1 MATTFEDPL
10 LISIA
15 DRVLKAARPNLAR
28 LHRLGIDVSAS
39 PATPGDTIKVP
50 LVNAGAAAQYDA
62 TTNNYCNASGSV
74 SYVPVT
80 LSSHP
85 VSTISI
91 TPEDAR
97 AADVTNIQRVAVE
110 SAGEAVAVAALT
122 AYHGLLPAAGG
133 TTSAQFDATLTTAA
147 GFAAMRAAVV
157 KGIAADGGRPAFAAT
172 APAVCDLVL
181 GPAAYSTAL
190 TLFDVMAWAARME
203 TNPVRD
209 GWFEG
214 GLLGFRSVVEDP
226 LIDEASVVGYVV
238 ARDALAFAA
247 RPVEVRNPSAYAAY
261 DYRTDDQTGLTLTY
275 REHAESCTDT
285 RYLNV
290 EALFGGAVAQGDRI
304 VTLV

>member
-28 LHRLGIDVSAS
+28 LNRLGIDVSAA
-39 PATPGDTIKVP
+39 PAQPGTTIKVP
-50 LVNAGAAAQYDA
+50 LVKAGAAAQYDA

-74 SYVPVT
+74 SYIPVALDT
-80 LSSHP
+80 HP

-97 AADVTNIQRVAVE
+97 AADVTNVQRTAVE

-122 AYHGLLPAAGG
+122 AYHNLLPASGAP
-133 TTSAQFDATLTTAA
+133 QFDATLTTAA

-157 KGIAADGGRPAFAAT
+157 KGIAAAGGAPAFAAT
-172 APAVCDLVL
+172 SPAVCDLVL
-181 GPAAYSTAL
+181 DPTAYSTAL
-190 TLFDVMAWAARME
+190 TLFDVMAWANREGA
-203 TNPVRD
+203 NPVRD
-209 GWFEG
+209 GWFDG

-226 LIDEASVVGYVV
+226 LLATGVGYVV
-238 ARDALAFAA
+238 ARDALAFAS
-247 RPVEVRNPSAYAAY
+247 RPVAVFNPSAYAA
-261 DYRTDDQTGLTLTY
+261 TDIRADEQTGLALTY

-290 EALFGGAVAQGDRI
+290 EALFGGAVAQIDRI
-304 VTLV
+304 VKLV

>member
-1 MATTFEDPL
+1 MATSFTDPL
-10 LISIA
+10 LINIA
-15 DRVLKAARPNLAR
+15 DRVIKAARPNLAR
-28 LHRLGIDVSAS
+28 LHRLGIDVSAN
-39 PATPGDTIKVP
+39 PAAPGTTIKVP
-50 LVNAGAAAQYDA
+50 LVNAGAANQYDA

-74 SYVPVT
+74 SYVSVA
-80 LSSHP
+80 LNSHP

-97 AADVTNIQRVAVE
+97 AADVTNVQRVAVE

-122 AYHGLLPAAGG
+122 AYHNLLPGASA

-147 GFAAMRAAVV
+147 GFAAVRAAIV
-157 KGIAADGGRPAFAAT
+157 KGIAANAGKPAFVGT

-190 TLFDVMAWAARME
+190 TLFDVMAWAARLE

-226 LIDEASVVGYVV
+226 LIDESSVVGYVI
-238 ARDALAFAA
+238 ARDALAFAG
-247 RPVEVRNPSAYAAY
+247 RPVAVFNPSAYTAT
-261 DYRTDDQTGLTLTY
+261 DYRTDDQTGLTFTF

-290 EALFGGAVAQGDRI
+290 EALFGGTVAQSARI

>member
-28 LHRLGIDVSAS
+28 LNRLGIDVSPN
-39 PATPGDTIKVP
+39 PAQPGTTVKVP
-50 LVNAGAAAQYDA
+50 LVRAGDAAQYDA
-62 TTNNYCNASGSV
+62 STNNYCNASGSV

-80 LSSHP
+80 LTSHP
-85 VSTISI
+85 VSTIGV
-91 TPEDAR
+91 TPADAR
-97 AADVTNIQRVAVE
+97 AADVTNVQRAAVE
-110 SAGEAVAVAALT
+110 SAGEAVAQAAFT
-122 AYHGLLPAAGG
+122 AWHNLLPAAAAG
-133 TTSAQFDATLTTAA
+133 TTAQFDATLTSAA
-147 GFAAMRAAVV
+147 GFAALRAAVV
-157 KGIAADGGRPAFAAT
+157 NGIAAASGRPAFAGT
-172 APAVCDLVL
+172 SPAVCDLVL
-181 GPAAYSTAL
+181 DPGAYSTAL
-190 TLFDVMAWAARME
+190 TLFDVMAWATRLG

-226 LIDEASVVGYVV
+226 LLSAGTGYVV

-247 RPVEVRNPSAYAAY
+247 RPVEVLNPQVYAAF
-261 DYRTDDQTGLTLTY
+261 DYRTDADGSGVTFTY

-290 EALFGGAVAQGDRI
+290 EALFGGAVAQADRLIAI
-304 VTLV
+304 V

>member
-1 MATTFEDPL
+1 MATVFEDPL

-15 DRVLKAARPNLAR
+15 DRVLRAARPNLAR
-28 LHRLGIDVSAS
+28 LNRLGIDVSAA
-39 PATPGDTIKVP
+39 PAAPGSTVKVP
-50 LVNAGAAAQYDA
+50 LVDAGAAAQYDA
-62 TTNNYCNASGSV
+62 TTNNYCNAGGSV
-74 SYVPVT
+74 RYVPVL

-110 SAGEAVAVAALT
+110 SAGEAVAAAALA
-122 AYHGLLPAAGG
+122 AYHALLPGSAA
-133 TTSAQFDATLTTAA
+133 TTSAQFDAALTDAT
-147 GFAAMRAAVV
+147 GFAAMRAAIVR
-157 KGIAADGGRPAFAAT
+157 GIAAAGNRPAFVAT
-172 APAVCDLVL
+172 SPAVCDLVL
-181 GPAAYSTAL
+181 GPAAYSAAL
-190 TLFDVMAWAARME
+190 TLFDVMAWAAR
-203 TNPVRD
+203 TDSNPVRD

-226 LIDEASVVGYVV
+226 LIDESAIVGYVV
-238 ARDALAFAA
+238 ARDALAFAS
-247 RPVEVRNPSAYAAY
+247 RPVEVRNPSAYAAF

-304 VTLV
+304 ATLV